1 MSSMF
6 RFQSANINN
15 FTGGR
20 AMNLHEVE
28 SAAQVEDGPQLEA
41 EVGAKTNLRIDLCYY
56 ASD

>member
-1 MSSMF
+1 MF
-6 RFQSANINN
+6 RFQSANINK